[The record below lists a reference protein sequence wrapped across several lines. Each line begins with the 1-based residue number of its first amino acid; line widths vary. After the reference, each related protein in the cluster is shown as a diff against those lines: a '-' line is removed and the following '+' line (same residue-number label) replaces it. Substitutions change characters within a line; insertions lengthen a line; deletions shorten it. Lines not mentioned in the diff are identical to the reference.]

1 MNGRVLVIDDET
13 ELRTLLGRI
22 LERSGFEV
30 TSAPDGPTALRMLY
44 ADRPDVVVLDVTMP
58 GMDGWEVLERIR
70 DLTDVPVLM
79 LSGRGDELEKV
90 RGLRLGADD
99 YVAKP
104 FGRQEVVA
112 RVEALM
118 RRRRGAEPD
127 ARPELYDDGMVAV
140 DAATRTVHVAGEP
153 VELTP
158 LEFRLLSAFVRNA
171 GRVLSHQELGEH
183 GWPGGAHP
191 PSRDQIKVYI
201 GYLRR
206 KLAVPG
212 GPEVGIETRRGH
224 GYRYVPPDGAEPGT
238 A

>member
-1 MNGRVLVIDDET
+1 MGGRVLVIDDEA

-22 LERSGFEV
+22 LGRAGFEV
-30 TSAPDGPTALRMLY
+30 RTATDGPSALRQLFEE
-44 ADRPDVVVLDVTMP
+44 RPDVVVLDVTMP
-58 GMDGWEVLERIR
+58 GMDGWQVLERIR

-104 FGRQEVVA
+104 FGRQELVA

-118 RRRRGAEPD
+118 RRRRAGAGEEPPD
-127 ARPELYDDGMVAV
+127 RYDDGVLTV
-140 DAATRTVHVAGEP
+140 DAATRSVTVGGTP

-158 LEFRLLSAFVRNA
+158 LEFRLLTGFVRNA
-171 GRVLSHQELGEH
+171 GRVLSHQELGQL
-183 GWPGGAHP
+183 GWPSGGP
-191 PSRDQIKVYI
+191 PASRDQIKVYI

-212 GPEVGIETRRGH
+212 APEVDIETRRGH
-224 GYRYVPPDGAEPGT
+224 GYRYIPPDA